1 MLHNEA
7 RKLILEA
14 YDKGVSVKEL
24 TKCFS
29 VNTCSIYRLLKRRN
43 ETGSYETQT
52 NLGERSLNCPI
63 RITRE
68 FFRFWRNSRIS
79 LVWKSQKRWICLS
92 ALILSGAFFNRQDI
106 TARRSLFMPVNRSV
120 PDVAQKRKNWNGLI
134 SGFKASDLVFLNES
148 GCNTDM
154 TRRYAYSLRGSRAID
169 SAPLS
174 KPKNTT
180 ILSSIQLDGTLHYT
194 TFSGGT
200 TVERSKRYL
209 EIDLLPHLNGNS
221 VLIMDNT
228 KSHHTKAV
236 RNLLDSFGVRYI
248 YLPPYSP
255 DLNPIEKL
263 WSKVKS
269 FLRKFKARTLD
280 ALPNAIQCAFQTVS
294 PSDCSGWFHSCGY
307 SPYF

>member
-24 TKCFS
+24 AKCFS

-52 NLGERSLNCPI
+52 NLRGKKP
-63 RITRE
+63 
-68 FFRFWRNSRIS
+68 
-79 LVWKSQKRWICLS
+79 KLS
-92 ALILSGAFFNRQDI
+92 DVDHQHILSLLEKQ
-106 TARRSLFMPVNRSV
+106 
-120 PDVAQKRKNWNGLI
+120 PDA
-134 SGFKASDLVFLNES
+134 
-148 GCNTDM
+148 
-154 TRRYAYSLRGSRAID
+154 
-169 SAPLS
+169 
-174 KPKNTT
+174 
-180 ILSSIQLDGTLHYT
+180 
-194 TFSGGT
+194 
-200 TVERSKRYL
+200 
-209 EIDLLPHLNGNS
+209 
-221 VLIMDNT
+221 
-228 KSHHTKAV
+228 KAV
-236 RNLLDSFGVRYI
+236 RNLPDSSGVRYI

-263 WSKVKS
+263 WSTVKS

>member
-1 MLHNEA
+1 M
-7 RKLILEA
+7 
-14 YDKGVSVKEL
+14 
-24 TKCFS
+24 
-29 VNTCSIYRLLKRRN
+29 
-43 ETGSYETQT
+43 
-52 NLGERSLNCPI
+52 
-63 RITRE
+63 
-68 FFRFWRNSRIS
+68 
-79 LVWKSQKRWICLS
+79 
-92 ALILSGAFFNRQDI
+92 
-106 TARRSLFMPVNRSV
+106 
-120 PDVAQKRKNWNGLI
+120 AQKRKNWNGLI

-154 TRRYAYSLRGSRAID
+154 TRRYAYSLRGSRSVD

-180 ILSSIQLDGTLHYT
+180 ILSSIQLDGTLRYT

-200 TVERSKRYL
+200 TVERFKRYL
-209 EIDLLPHLNGNS
+209 ETDLLPHLNGNS
-221 VLIMDNT
+221 VLIMDDM
-228 KSHHTKAV
+228 KSHHAKAV
-236 RNLLDSFGVRYI
+236 RNLLDSSGVRYI

-280 ALPNAIQCAFQTVS
+280 ALPNAIQCAFQIVS

>member
-1 MLHNEA
+1 MQ
-7 RKLILEA
+7 II
-14 YDKGVSVKEL
+14 S
-24 TKCFS
+24 TS
-29 VNTCSIYRLLKRRN
+29 
-43 ETGSYETQT
+43 
-52 NLGERSLNCPI
+52 
-63 RITRE
+63 
-68 FFRFWRNSRIS
+68 FRFWKNSRIS
-79 LVWKSQKRWICLS
+79 HVWRSLKRWICLS
-92 ALILSGAFFNRQDI
+92 ALILSGAFFRKQD
-106 TARRSLFMPVNRSV
+106 TAGRKSLFMPVNRSV
-120 PDVAQKRKNWNGLI
+120 PDVAQKRKDRNGLI
-134 SGFKASDLVFLNES
+134 SGFKASDLVFLDES

-154 TRRYAYSLRGSRAID
+154 TRRYAYSLEGSRAVD

-180 ILSSIQLDGTLHYT
+180 ILSSIQLDGTLRYT

-200 TVERSKRYL
+200 TVERFKRYL
-209 EIDLLPHLNGNS
+209 ETDLLPHLNGNA
-221 VLIMDNT
+221 VLIMDNM
-228 KSHHTKAV
+228 KSHHAKAV
-236 RNLLDSFGVRYI
+236 RNLLDSSGVRYI

-280 ALPNAIQCAFQTVS
+280 ALPNAIQCAFQTGS